1 MTELMSAT
9 IARPGWPAI
18 LASLVAAAVAGPA
31 SAQMKTS
38 PLTLRGAPPPPAT
51 PSEAKPPPLPFV
63 YRDTNA
69 RRNGVAFPLSDRVT
83 VTALRGREK
92 PRDDWSLQRG
102 EGPNGQWRA
111 PKAARLGV
119 VVAW

>member
-1 MTELMSAT
+1 MTHPMSAT
-9 IARPGWPAI
+9 SARPAWSWV
-18 LASLVAAAVAGPA
+18 LAPLLAAAVGGPA
-31 SAQMKTS
+31 AAQMMQS
-38 PLTLRGAPPPPAT
+38 PPALRGASASAKT
-51 PSEAKPPPLPFV
+51 EAKAPPLPFV
-63 YRDTNA
+63 YRDTTA
-69 RRNGVAFPLSDRVT
+69 RRNGVAFPINERVT

-102 EGPNGQWRA
+102 EGPNGQWKA

>member
-1 MTELMSAT
+1 MAATSARR
-9 IARPGWPAI
+9 AWSWL
-18 LASLVAAAVAGPA
+18 LASLAIAAAAHPA
-31 SAQMKTS
+31 SAQMTRS
-38 PLTLRGAPPPPAT
+38 ETPLRGASPKA
-51 PSEAKPPPLPFV
+51 EAKPSPLPFV

-69 RRNGVAFPLSDRVT
+69 RNNGVAFPLNDRVT

-102 EGPNGQWRA
+102 EGPNGQWKA
-111 PKAARLGV
+111 PKAARFGV

>member
-1 MTELMSAT
+1 MT
-9 IARPGWPAI
+9 
-18 LASLVAAAVAGPA
+18 
-31 SAQMKTS
+31 KS
-38 PLTLRGAPPPPAT
+38 PPTLRGASLSPAKG
-51 PSEAKPPPLPFV
+51 EVKAPPLPFV
-63 YRDTNA
+63 YRDANA
-69 RRNGVAFPLSDRVT
+69 RQNGVAFPINRRVT

-102 EGPNGQWRA
+102 EGPNGQWKA